1 MAATSAS
8 DRHRSGVASATPGSA
23 GSDLRETARTSERGR
38 GLEGD
43 QNPWK
48 DRDVAPRKREPSSRT
63 RRWSKASRPTGT
75 TRVAT
80 HGSCAA
86 GGLPSSSR
94 VFPGGSREGRRT
106 RQVWRGS
113 ADAAHH
119 CTALGG
125 NGREA
130 ASAGGP
136 SEPPPTL
143 IRRSRRVSP
152 PFAVGFCNLRP
163 RGLPK
168 GRTKRRGGN
177 DRSDAERLPTRI
189 KPSKG
194 LRCEDPGRLPLLRE
208 RSRPA
213 TRLETSVSVAWWT
226 RNAANPMSGTGTQQA
241 RTPRCGENRRGG
253 EKPRG
258 RNGML
263 WPGSHGPKAYC
274 SSSRTRSWRRGV
286 CREST
291 VAGTPEEGTSKDR
304 VRGRQGHVRSADPRS
319 RGPRTPGGP
328 APRRARRTRS
338 EG

>member
-8 DRHRSGVASATPGSA
+8 DRLRSGVASATPGSA
-23 GSDLRETARTSERGR
+23 GSDPRETAGTNECWS

-48 DRDVAPRKREPSSRT
+48 DRDVAPRKRGADITDSSVEQGLEADRQDPCGDT
-63 RRWSKASRPTGT
+63 RFMRGRRA
-75 TRVAT
+75 
-80 HGSCAA
+80 AA
-86 GGLPSSSR
+86 GTSYDPWGIVR
-94 VFPGGSREGRRT
+94 VSTDSTGVEEGWQTPPRRN
-106 RQVWRGS
+106 
-113 ADAAHH
+113 
-119 CTALGG
+119 TAPGG

-152 PFAVGFCNLRP
+152 PFAAGFCNLRP
-163 RGLPK
+163 RWLQK

-194 LRCEDPGRLPLLRE
+194 LRCEDPGRLPLLQE

-226 RNAANPMSGTGTQQA
+226 
-241 RTPRCGENRRGG
+241 
-253 EKPRG
+253 
-258 RNGML
+258 
-263 WPGSHGPKAYC
+263 
-274 SSSRTRSWRRGV
+274 
-286 CREST
+286 
-291 VAGTPEEGTSKDR
+291 
-304 VRGRQGHVRSADPRS
+304 
-319 RGPRTPGGP
+319 
-328 APRRARRTRS
+328 
-338 EG
+338 

>member
-8 DRHRSGVASATPGSA
+8 DRHRSGVASAIPGSA
-23 GSDLRETARTSERGR
+23 GSDSRETAGTSERGR

-48 DRDVAPRKREPSSRT
+48 ERDAAARKRVPASRT

-80 HGSCAA
+80 PHGSCAA
-86 GGLPSSSR
+86 GGLPATPR
-94 VFPGGSREGRRT
+94 AIPGESCEGRRT
-106 RQVWRGS
+106 RQVWRSS

-119 CTALGG
+119 HTAPGG

-163 RGLPK
+163 RGVRK

-241 RTPRCGENRRGG
+241 RTPRCGESRRGG

-258 RNGML
+258 RNRTL
-263 WPGSHGPKAYC
+263 WLGSHGPKAHC
-274 SSSRTRSWRRGV
+274 LLSRTRVAASGTVPGVDRRGQAGGGDFEGSSPRETGPCVV
-286 CREST
+286 CWSAFARITGCGWS
-291 VAGTPEEGTSKDR
+291 
-304 VRGRQGHVRSADPRS
+304 RSMS
-319 RGPRTPGGP
+319 G
-328 APRRARRTRS
+328 APNAT
-338 EG
+338 